1 MKKKRLQAEN
11 KKRIKVQS
19 IASRKCL
26 WAFRMFIIAVF
37 MSLFFGFL
45 SQTLLSKMGA
55 LIAIIGIIFF
65 IFVSVFFDMIGIAV
79 ASANIETFRSW
90 AKEKKI
96 GADIGIKLCENSEK
110 VCSFCA
116 DVVGDI
122 CSTLCGAGGA
132 CIVVALTNDIN
143 NANIVML
150 VSISTSALIAGIT
163 IFFKAIMKERA
174 LKNSNRIILNLA
186 KFLNKFLNF

>member
-79 ASANIETFRSW
+79 ASADIETFRSW

-116 DVVGDI
+116 DVVIPAWPISRRELFILGVKSFRRKRNI
-122 CSTLCGAGGA
+122 YTGRAGGS
-132 CIVVALTNDIN
+132 IVTVTPTFPYD
-143 NANIVML
+143 
-150 VSISTSALIAGIT
+150 
-163 IFFKAIMKERA
+163 
-174 LKNSNRIILNLA
+174 
-186 KFLNKFLNF
+186 